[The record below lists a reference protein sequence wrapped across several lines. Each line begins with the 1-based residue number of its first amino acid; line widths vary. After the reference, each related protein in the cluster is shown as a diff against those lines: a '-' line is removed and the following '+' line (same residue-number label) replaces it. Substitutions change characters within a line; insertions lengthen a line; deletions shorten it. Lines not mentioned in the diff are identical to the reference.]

1 MWSWRVA
8 IIYIASFERIN
19 KINMAAII
27 VNLTFNR
34 FHYKYVLVF
43 SNI

>member
-1 MWSWRVA
+1 MWSVA
-8 IIYIASFERIN
+8 IIYIASLERIN

-27 VNLTFNR
+27 VSVTFKKFR
-34 FHYKYVLVF
+34 YKYELVF